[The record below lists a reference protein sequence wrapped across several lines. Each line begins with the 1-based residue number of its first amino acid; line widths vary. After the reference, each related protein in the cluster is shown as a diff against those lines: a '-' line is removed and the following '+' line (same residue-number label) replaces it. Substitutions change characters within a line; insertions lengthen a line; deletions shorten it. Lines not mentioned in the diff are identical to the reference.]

1 MMRNESQKNQKH
13 ARAGAQQRSG
23 ARKHFVSRNS
33 GFSLPAGKRQ
43 SARDKDDGKVNL
55 P

>member
-13 ARAGAQQRSG
+13 ARAAAQRRRG
-23 ARKHFVSRNS
+23 ARKYFVSRNS

-43 SARDKDDGKVNL
+43 SAKDKDDGKVNL